1 MPAANADIYDPYAG
15 YDNFE
20 SNLKSDHSSSDQERE
35 NDGEFKEMGGGLG
48 DVFTMKNPEN
58 G

>member
-20 SNLKSDHSSSDQERE
+20 SNLKSDHSSSENDQRE

-58 G
+58 